1 MDNRNRL
8 EIMPRKKQ
16 KEHLVGLEKE
26 ELVKTTF
33 LMPKSIRMEL
43 KRISAEEERSM
54 SNIIVELVKAYIV
67 KANQ

>member
-1 MDNRNRL
+1 
-8 EIMPRKKQ
+8 MPRKKQ
-16 KEHLVGLEKE
+16 ETHLIGLKKE

-54 SNIIVELVKAYIV
+54 SNIVVELVRAYIV
-67 KANQ
+67 KTNR